1 MFWLR
6 AHELQWQTAWGSEW
20 GGESLRQIERLNQQ
34 FFQPLGAQLVR
45 FPLGRKG
52 YNGRVERSHRTDDE
66 EFSLP
71 LLMSIRDERELV
83 RRAAQWVYYYNVER
97 PHSGVGMD
105 GVSPWRK
112 LRELGLQAP
121 VEFALLPPVVCDRIA
136 AHWLLGPG
144 NDLLTYYKWFYKR
157 PAMAV
162 GLTDHRS
169 PVGELTTFHM
179 PLPSWS
185 PPKRRGCPPR
195 LTQLL
200 VARWCT

>member
-1 MFWLR
+1 MADRLGQRVGRGEPAADRATQPAILPALR
-6 AHELQWQTAWGSEW
+6 SPARTLPPGPEGLQWQRRA
-20 GGESLRQIERLNQQ
+20 
-34 FFQPLGAQLVR
+34 
-45 FPLGRKG
+45 
-52 YNGRVERSHRTDDE
+52 DDE